1 VAGGEDYT
9 FVDAHE
15 SSLRYDFGG
24 RRGIAY
30 STLTG
35 KRSASEFE
43 GKALERDL
51 LSRRLSCKGRS
62 HNNEKGEDFGF
73 GEPLSALNNRRKV
86 VFSSFGEGAVRG

>member
-51 LSRRLSCKGRS
+51 LSRLLSCKGRR
-62 HNNEKGEDFGF
+62 HNNEKGAVIES
-73 GEPLSALNNRRKV
+73 GEPLSALSNRRKFV
-86 VFSSFGEGAVRG
+86 VSSFGEGAVRG